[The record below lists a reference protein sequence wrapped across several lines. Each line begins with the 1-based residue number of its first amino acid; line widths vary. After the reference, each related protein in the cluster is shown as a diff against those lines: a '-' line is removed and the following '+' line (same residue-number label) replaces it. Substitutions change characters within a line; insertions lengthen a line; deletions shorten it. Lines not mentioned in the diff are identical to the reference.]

1 MKLLIIAEAGV
12 NHNGDER
19 MALDLV
25 DAAAASGADIV
36 KFQTFTASQLASTHA
51 PKAAYQLV
59 STDATTTQVE
69 MLTALEMSDR
79 MHQRVI
85 SRAQEREIEFLSTAF
100 DKTNLDYLVELG
112 IKRIKV
118 PSGEIT
124 NLPLLRHIG
133 GQGLPVLL
141 STGMANLGEIEAA
154 IDVLGLAGT
163 LRENITVLH
172 CTTEYPA
179 PLDEVNLKA
188 MESIRQALS
197 VAVGY
202 SDHTLGSEVAIA
214 ATALGAVV
222 IEKHI
227 TLDRTLPGPDHAASM
242 EPDDFA
248 QMVKSV
254 RSVAEAMGDGI
265 KRAGQRESLNI
276 PVARKSIVASK
287 PINKGEAFS
296 VENMT
301 AKRPGTG
308 VSPMM
313 WDEFVGRIAQRKY
326 DTDELI
332 EW

>member
-1 MKLLIIAEAGV
+1 MNVLVIAEVGV
-12 NHNGDER
+12 NHDGNIER
-19 MALDLV
+19 ALQLV
-25 DAAAASGADIV
+25 DAAADAGVNVV
-36 KFQTFTASQLASTHA
+36 KFQTFRASLLAAPSA
-51 PKAAYQLV
+51 PKAEYQETVPGQNQLKLL
-59 STDATTTQVE
+59 SS
-69 MLTALEMSDR
+69 LELSNEDHR
-79 MHQRVI
+79 ELLRHCA
-85 SRAQEREIEFLSTAF
+85 SRGIEFLSTGF
-100 DKTNLDYLVELG
+100 DKESLDFVLSLG

-118 PSGEIT
+118 SSGEIT

-133 GQGLPVLL
+133 GKRLPVLL
-141 STGMANLGEIEAA
+141 STGMANLGEIEGA
-154 IDVLGLAGT
+154 IDALESAGT

-188 MESIRQALS
+188 MESISQALS

-214 ATALGAVV
+214 ATALGAAV

-248 QMVKSV
+248 EMVKSIRAV
-254 RSVAEAMGDGI
+254 EEAMGDGI
-265 KRAGQRESLNI
+265 KRPGKRESLNI
-276 PVARKSIVASK
+276 PVVRKSLVASK
-287 PINKGEAFS
+287 PIAKGEAFS
-296 VENMT
+296 VENIT

-313 WDEFVGRIAQRKY
+313 WDEFMGRVAQRNY
-326 DTDELI
+326 AADELI

>member
-1 MKLLIIAEAGV
+1 MNVLVIAEIGV
-12 NHNGDER
+12 NHDGNMQR
-19 MALDLV
+19 ALQLI
-25 DAAAASGADIV
+25 DAAADAGAEVV
-36 KFQTFTASQLASTHA
+36 KFQTFRAKLLAAPSA
-51 PKAAYQLV
+51 PKAGYQETV
-59 STDATTTQVE
+59 PGQSQ
-69 MLTALEMSDR
+69 LELLSSLQLSDEDHR
-79 MHQRVI
+79 ELMRHCA
-85 SRAQEREIEFLSTAF
+85 SRGVEFLSTGF
-100 DKTNLDYLVELG
+100 DEASVDFLLSLG
-112 IKRIKV
+112 INRIKV

-133 GQGLPVLL
+133 GKGLPVLL

-154 IDVLGLAGT
+154 IYALELIGT

-202 SDHTLGSEVAIA
+202 SDHTLGSEVAVA
-214 ATALGAVV
+214 ATALGAAA

-248 QMVKSV
+248 QMVKSI
-254 RSVAEAMGDGI
+254 RSVEEAMGDGI
-265 KRAGQRESLNI
+265 KRPGQRESLNI
-276 PVARKSIVASK
+276 PVVRKSLVASQ
-287 PINKGEAFS
+287 PIEKGEVFS
-296 VENMT
+296 SENIT

-313 WDEFVGRIAQRKY
+313 WDEFMGRIAQRNY
-326 DTDELI
+326 AADELI

>member
-1 MKLLIIAEAGV
+1 MNVLVIAEIGV
-12 NHNGDER
+12 NHEGNLER
-19 MALDLV
+19 ALQLIDV
-25 DAAAASGADIV
+25 AANAGADVV
-36 KFQTFTASQLASTHA
+36 KFQTFRAKLLAAPSA
-51 PKAAYQLV
+51 PKAEYQDTVPGHNQLDLLR
-59 STDATTTQVE
+59 S
-69 MLTALEMSDR
+69 LELSDEDHR
-79 MHQRVI
+79 QLLRHCA
-85 SRAQEREIEFLSTAF
+85 SRGVEFLSTGF
-100 DKTNLDYLVELG
+100 DEASVDFLLSLSIN
-112 IKRIKV
+112 RIKV

-133 GQGLPVLL
+133 GKRLPVLL
-141 STGMANLGEIEAA
+141 STGMANLGEIEGA
-154 IDVLGLAGT
+154 IDALETSGT
-163 LRENITVLH
+163 LRENVTVLH

-188 MESIRQALS
+188 MKSISQALS

-214 ATALGAVV
+214 ATALGAAV

-248 QMVKSV
+248 EMVKSIRAV
-254 RSVAEAMGDGI
+254 EQAMGDGI
-265 KRAGQRESLNI
+265 KRPGKREGLNI
-276 PVARKSIVASK
+276 PVARKSLVASI
-287 PINKGEAFS
+287 PIEKGEAFS
-296 VENMT
+296 SENLT

-313 WDEFVGRIAQRKY
+313 WDDFIGRIAQRNY
-326 DTDELI
+326 AADELV

>member
-1 MKLLIIAEAGV
+1 MNVLVIAEIGV
-12 NHNGDER
+12 NHDGNMQR
-19 MALDLV
+19 ALQLI
-25 DAAAASGADIV
+25 DAAADAGAEVV
-36 KFQTFTASQLASTHA
+36 KFQTFRAKLLAAPSA
-51 PKAAYQLV
+51 PKAGYQETV
-59 STDATTTQVE
+59 PGQSQ
-69 MLTALEMSDR
+69 LELLSSLQLSDEDHR
-79 MHQRVI
+79 ELMRHCA
-85 SRAQEREIEFLSTAF
+85 SRGVEFLSTGF
-100 DKTNLDYLVELG
+100 DEASVDFLLSLG
-112 IKRIKV
+112 INRIKV

-133 GQGLPVLL
+133 GKGLPVLL

-154 IDVLGLAGT
+154 IYALELIGT

-179 PLDEVNLKA
+179 LLDEVNLKA

-202 SDHTLGSEVAIA
+202 SDHTLGSEVAVA
-214 ATALGAVV
+214 ATALGAAA

-248 QMVKSV
+248 QMVKSI
-254 RSVAEAMGDGI
+254 RSVEEAMGDGI
-265 KRAGQRESLNI
+265 KRPGQRESLNI
-276 PVARKSIVASK
+276 PVVRKSLVASQ
-287 PINKGEAFS
+287 PIEKGEVFS
-296 VENMT
+296 SENIT

-313 WDEFVGRIAQRKY
+313 WDEFMGRIAQRNY
-326 DTDELI
+326 AADELI

>member
-1 MKLLIIAEAGV
+1 MNVLVIAEIGV
-12 NHNGDER
+12 NHDGIMER
-19 MALDLV
+19 ALQLIDV
-25 DAAAASGADIV
+25 AADAGADVV
-36 KFQTFTASQLASTHA
+36 KFQTFRAKLLAAPSA
-51 PKAAYQLV
+51 PKAQYQETVPGQNQLDLLH
-59 STDATTTQVE
+59 SLQ
-69 MLTALEMSDR
+69 LSDEDHR
-79 MHQRVI
+79 ELLRHCA
-85 SRAQEREIEFLSTAF
+85 SRGVEFLSTGF
-100 DKTNLDYLVELG
+100 DEASVDFLVSLD

-133 GQGLPVLL
+133 RKGLPVLL
-141 STGMANLGEIEAA
+141 STGMANLGEIEGA
-154 IDVLGLAGT
+154 IDALETSGT

-188 MESIRQALS
+188 MKSLSQALS

-214 ATALGAVV
+214 ATALGAAV

-227 TLDRTLPGPDHAASM
+227 TLDRTLPGPDHSASM

-248 QMVKSV
+248 QMVKSIRAV
-254 RSVAEAMGDGI
+254 EEAMGDGI
-265 KRAGQRESLNI
+265 KRPGKRESLNI
-276 PVARKSIVASK
+276 PLVRKSLVASQ
-287 PINKGEAFS
+287 PIEKGEVFS
-296 VENMT
+296 GENIT

-313 WDEFVGRIAQRKY
+313 WDEFMGRVAQRNY
-326 DTDELI
+326 AADELI

>member
-1 MKLLIIAEAGV
+1 MKSLIIAEAGV

-36 KFQTFTASQLASTHA
+36 KFQTFTGSQLASTHA

-59 STDATTTQVE
+59 NTDAAITQVE
-69 MLTALEMSDR
+69 MLTALEMSDW

-112 IKRIKV
+112 IQRIKV

-214 ATALGAVV
+214 ATALGAAV

-248 QMVKSV
+248 RMVKSI
-254 RSVAEAMGDGI
+254 RSVEEAMGDGI
-265 KRAGQRESLNI
+265 KRPGKRESLNI
-276 PVARKSIVASK
+276 PVVRKSLVAK
-287 PINKGEAFS
+287 EPIAKGEVFS
-296 VENMT
+296 VENIT

-308 VSPMM
+308 VSPMK
-313 WDEFVGRIAQRKY
+313 WDEFMGRIAQRNY
-326 DTDELI
+326 AIDELI

>member
-1 MKLLIIAEAGV
+1 MNVLVIAEIGV
-12 NHNGDER
+12 NHDGIMDR
-19 MALDLV
+19 ALQLIDV
-25 DAAAASGADIV
+25 AADAGADVV
-36 KFQTFTASQLASTHA
+36 KFQTFRAKLLAAPSASKAEYQKTVPGQNQLELLRSLELSDEDHRDLLRHCASRG
-51 PKAAYQLV
+51 V
-59 STDATTTQVE
+59 
-69 MLTALEMSDR
+69 
-79 MHQRVI
+79 
-85 SRAQEREIEFLSTAF
+85 EFLSTGF
-100 DKTNLDYLVELG
+100 DEASVDFLLSLG
-112 IKRIKV
+112 INRIKV

-124 NLPLLRHIG
+124 NLPFLRHIG
-133 GQGLPVLL
+133 GKGLPVLL
-141 STGMANLGEIEAA
+141 STGMANLGEIEGA
-154 IDVLGLAGT
+154 IDALETSGT

-179 PLDEVNLKA
+179 PLGEVNLKA

-214 ATALGAVV
+214 ATALGAAV

-248 QMVKSV
+248 QMVKSIRAV
-254 RSVAEAMGDGI
+254 EEALGDGI
-265 KRAGQRESLNI
+265 KRPGKRESVNI
-276 PVARKSIVASK
+276 AVVRKSLVASQ
-287 PINKGEAFS
+287 PIEKGEVFS
-296 VENMT
+296 SENIT

-313 WDEFVGRIAQRKY
+313 WDEFMGRLAPRNY
-326 DTDELI
+326 DADELI